1 METQKLT
8 NLQKAIEIVE
18 EVKGINEQ
26 VQAKTP
32 SIDVR
37 AGATYYSYGEV
48 QLCFY
53 VFVGSDLLESMYL
66 YEFNESKIKD
76 FKQFREHLVNDICG
90 KSAQEVV
97 RYYKLKQLDKLEA
110 ELAENGE

>member
-8 NLQKAIEIVE
+8 NLQKAIEIVD
-18 EVKGINEQ
+18 EVKALNEQ
-26 VQAKTP
+26 VRKETP
-32 SIDVR
+32 TVDVR

-66 YEFNESKIKD
+66 YEFNEFKTKD
-76 FKQFREHLVNDICG
+76 FEQFREHIMNDIYG
-90 KSAQEVV
+90 KSAKDILL
-97 RYYKLKQLDKLEA
+97 YYKMKQLEKLEA

>member
-26 VQAKTP
+26 VRKETP
-32 SIDVR
+32 TVDVR

-66 YEFNESKIKD
+66 YDFKESKTND
-76 FKQFREHLVNDICG
+76 YEQFREHLMNDICG
-90 KSAQEVV
+90 KSAQDVV
-97 RYYKLKQLDKLEA
+97 RYYKMKQFKKLEA

>member
-1 METQKLT
+1 METQKLA

-32 SIDVR
+32 SVDVR

-53 VFVGSDLLESMYL
+53 VFVGTDLLESMYL

-97 RYYKLKQLDKLEA
+97 RYYKLKQLEKLEA

>member
-53 VFVGSDLLESMYL
+53 VFVSSELVESMYL
-66 YEFNESKIKD
+66 YELNESKTKD
-76 FKQFREHLVNDICG
+76 FEQFREHLMNDICG

-97 RYYKLKQLDKLEA
+97 RYYKMKQLEKLEA

>member
-26 VQAKTP
+26 VRKETP
-32 SIDVR
+32 TVDVR

-53 VFVGSDLLESMYL
+53 VFVGSELVESMYL
-66 YEFNESKIKD
+66 YEFNESKIKN
-76 FKQFREHLVNDICG
+76 FEQFREHLMNDICG

-97 RYYKLKQLDKLEA
+97 RYYKMKQLEKLEA

>member
-53 VFVGSDLLESMYL
+53 VFVGTDLLESMYL
-66 YEFNESKIKD
+66 YEFNESKTKD
-76 FKQFREHLVNDICG
+76 FEQFREHLMNDICG

-110 ELAENGE
+110 ELAENGK

>member
-1 METQKLT
+1 MEAQKLT

-18 EVKGINEQ
+18 EVKAINEQ

>member
-1 METQKLT
+1 METQKLA

-32 SIDVR
+32 SVDVR

-53 VFVGSDLLESMYL
+53 VFVGTDLLESMYL
-66 YEFNESKIKD
+66 YEFNESKTNN
-76 FKQFREHLVNDICG
+76 FEQFREHLMNDICG

-97 RYYKLKQLDKLEA
+97 RYYKIKKLEKLEA

>member
-32 SIDVR
+32 TVDVR

-53 VFVGSDLLESMYL
+53 VFVGTELVESMYL
-66 YEFNESKIKD
+66 YEFNESKIEN
-76 FKQFREHLVNDICG
+76 FEQFREHLMNDICG

-97 RYYKLKQLDKLEA
+97 RFYKLKQLEKLEA

>member
-8 NLQKAIEIVE
+8 NLQKAIEIVD
-18 EVKGINEQ
+18 EVKALNEQ

-32 SIDVR
+32 SVDVR

-48 QLCFY
+48 QLRFY
-53 VFVGSDLLESMYL
+53 VFVGTELVESMYL
-66 YEFNESKIKD
+66 YEFNESKIKN
-76 FKQFREHLVNDICG
+76 FEQFREHLMNDICG

-97 RYYKLKQLDKLEA
+97 RYYKLKQLEKLEA

>member
-32 SIDVR
+32 SVDVR

-53 VFVGSDLLESMYL
+53 VFVGTELVESMYL
-66 YEFNESKIKD
+66 YEFNESKIEN
-76 FKQFREHLVNDICG
+76 FEQFREHLMNDICG

-97 RYYKLKQLDKLEA
+97 CYYKLKQLEKLEA

>member
-8 NLQKAIEIVE
+8 NLQKAIESVD
-18 EVKGINEQ
+18 EVKALNEQ
-26 VQAKTP
+26 VRKETP
-32 SIDVR
+32 SVDVR
-37 AGATYYSYGEV
+37 ANITYHSSGAVYLS
-48 QLCFY
+48 LF
-53 VFVGSDLLESMYL
+53 VFVGTELMESIFNYN
-66 YEFNESKIKD
+66 FNEATAKD
-76 FKQFREHLVNDICG
+76 FEQFREHLVNDICG

>member
-1 METQKLT
+1 METQKLA

-18 EVKGINEQ
+18 DVKGINEQ
-26 VQAKTP
+26 VRKETP
-32 SIDVR
+32 SVDVR

-53 VFVGSDLLESMYL
+53 VFVGSELVESMYL
-66 YEFNESKIKD
+66 YEFNESKIEN
-76 FKQFREHLVNDICG
+76 FEQFREHLMNDICG
-90 KSAQEVV
+90 KSAKDILL
-97 RYYKLKQLDKLEA
+97 YYKMKQLEKLEA

>member
-1 METQKLT
+1 METSKLT
-8 NLQKAIEIVE
+8 NLQKAIEIVD
-18 EVKGINEQ
+18 EVRGINEQ
-26 VQAKTP
+26 VRKETP
-32 SIDVR
+32 TVDVR

-53 VFVGSDLLESMYL
+53 VFVGTELVESMYL
-66 YEFNESKIKD
+66 YEFNETKVKD
-76 FKQFREHLVNDICG
+76 FEQFREHLMSDICG

-97 RYYKLKQLDKLEA
+97 RYYKIKQLEKLEA

>member
-1 METQKLT
+1 METTKLA

-18 EVKGINEQ
+18 EVRAINEQ

-32 SIDVR
+32 TVDVR

-66 YEFNESKIKD
+66 YEFNESKIENYE
-76 FKQFREHLVNDICG
+76 QFREHIMNDIYG
-90 KSAQEVV
+90 KSGKEILL
-97 RYYKLKQLDKLEA
+97 YYKMKQLEKLEA

>member
-1 METQKLT
+1 METTKLT

-32 SIDVR
+32 TVDVR

-66 YEFNESKIKD
+66 YEFNESKVKD
-76 FKQFREHLVNDICG
+76 FEQFREHLMNDICG
-90 KSAQEVV
+90 KSAKDVLL
-97 RYYKLKQLDKLEA
+97 YYKMKQLEKLEA

>member
-1 METQKLT
+1 METQKLA

-32 SIDVR
+32 SVDVR

-76 FKQFREHLVNDICG
+76 FKQFREHLMNDICG

-97 RYYKLKQLDKLEA
+97 RYYKIKKLEKLQA

>member
-32 SIDVR
+32 TVDVR

-66 YEFNESKIKD
+66 YEFNETKTKD
-76 FKQFREHLVNDICG
+76 YDQFREHLMNDIYG
-90 KSAQEVV
+90 KSAKDILL
-97 RYYKLKQLDKLEA
+97 YYKMKELEKLEA
-110 ELAENGE
+110 ELAENGK

>member
-8 NLQKAIEIVE
+8 NLQKAIEIVD
-18 EVKGINEQ
+18 EVKALNEQ
-26 VQAKTP
+26 VRKETP
-32 SIDVR
+32 SVDVR

-76 FKQFREHLVNDICG
+76 FEQFREHLVNDIYG
-90 KSAQEVV
+90 KSAKDILL
-97 RYYKLKQLDKLEA
+97 YYKMKQLEKLEA

>member
-1 METQKLT
+1 MEAQKT
-8 NLQKAIEIVE
+8 ANLQKAIEIVE

-26 VQAKTP
+26 VRKETP
-32 SIDVR
+32 SVDVR

-53 VFVGSDLLESMYL
+53 VFVGTELVESMYL
-66 YEFNESKIKD
+66 YEFNESKIES
-76 FKQFREHLVNDICG
+76 FEQFREHLMNDICG

-97 RYYKLKQLDKLEA
+97 RYYKLKQLEKLEA

>member
-1 METQKLT
+1 METQKLA
-8 NLQKAIEIVE
+8 NLQKAIEIVD
-18 EVKGINEQ
+18 EVKALNEQ
-26 VQAKTP
+26 VRKETP
-32 SIDVR
+32 TVDVR

-76 FKQFREHLVNDICG
+76 FEQFREHIMNDIYG
-90 KSAQEVV
+90 KSAKDVLL
-97 RYYKLKQLDKLEA
+97 YYKMKQLEKLEA

>member
-18 EVKGINEQ
+18 EVKAINEQ

-53 VFVGSDLLESMYL
+53 VFVGSELVESMYL
-66 YEFNESKIKD
+66 YEFNESKTNN
-76 FKQFREHLVNDICG
+76 FEQFREHLMNDICG

-97 RYYKLKQLDKLEA
+97 RYYKLKQLEKLEA

>member
-1 METQKLT
+1 METQKFPH
-8 NLQKAIEIVE
+8 LQKAIEIVD
-18 EVKGINEQ
+18 EVKALNEQ
-26 VQAKTP
+26 VRKETP
-32 SIDVR
+32 SVDVR

-66 YEFNESKIKD
+66 YEFNEFKTKD
-76 FKQFREHLVNDICG
+76 FEQFREHIMNDICG

>member
-8 NLQKAIEIVE
+8 NLQKAIEIVD
-18 EVKGINEQ
+18 EVKALNEQ
-26 VQAKTP
+26 VRKETP
-32 SIDVR
+32 SVDVR

-66 YEFNESKIKD
+66 YEFNEATTKD
-76 FKQFREHLVNDICG
+76 FEQFREHIMNDIYG
-90 KSAQEVV
+90 KSAKDVLL
-97 RYYKLKQLDKLEA
+97 YYKMKQLEKLEA